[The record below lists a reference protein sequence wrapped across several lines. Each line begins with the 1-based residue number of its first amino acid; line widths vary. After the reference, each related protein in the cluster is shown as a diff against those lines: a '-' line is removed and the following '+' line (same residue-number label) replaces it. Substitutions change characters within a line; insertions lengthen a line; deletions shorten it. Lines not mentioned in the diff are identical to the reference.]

1 MGLVGGRN
9 TEEFEGRGR
18 GRRERER
25 GVRRGVGREGRAG
38 KKKRRSESTSST
50 HLYTIIYNDRVDPLG
65 RRPFHPSSPLS
76 HARIN
81 RIHSRAHLGPS
92 PRLLED
98 SSRVSPV

>member
-1 MGLVGGRN
+1 MGGRN
-9 TEEFEGRGR
+9 TEEFGGGAGKERARKGGEEG
-18 GRRERER
+18 
-25 GVRRGVGREGRAG
+25 GVGREGRAG